1 MTRHAERP
9 HIDHED
15 PSFGATLPLTADGEE
30 MSRAFG
36 RMLRDFASI
45 VQFASSPLR
54 RTMMT
59 TECIAEGMGLAQP
72 DISPED
78 ALGNGTFYFADAH
91 AVWEEFR
98 DGSFFQKCFAYFETG
113 SYRGFAELHA
123 ATDALEE
130 WCLAHFTAPFAIFT
144 THDLYIAAYLAARG
158 VVDRFTIANWPRFLD
173 SAAIVLAPDGTRR
186 YALVRAGLSDR
197 VSGV

>member
-1 MTRHAERP
+1 
-9 HIDHED
+9 
-15 PSFGATLPLTADGEE
+15 

-36 RMLRDFASI
+36 AAFCPFADI

-59 TECIAEGMGLAQP
+59 TECIAEGMGIAHP

-78 ALGNGTFYFADAH
+78 ALGNGTFYFADQH

-98 DGSFFQKCFAYFETG
+98 DGSFFQKCFAYFEAGT
-113 SYRGFAELHA
+113 YRGFAELHA

-144 THDLYIAAYLAARG
+144 THDLYIAAYLAARN
-158 VVDRFTIANWPRFLD
+158 VISRFTLENWPRFLD
-173 SAAIVLAPDGTRR
+173 SAAIILAPDGSRR
-186 YALVRAGLSDR
+186 YALVCAGLSDR
-197 VSGV
+197 VTGV